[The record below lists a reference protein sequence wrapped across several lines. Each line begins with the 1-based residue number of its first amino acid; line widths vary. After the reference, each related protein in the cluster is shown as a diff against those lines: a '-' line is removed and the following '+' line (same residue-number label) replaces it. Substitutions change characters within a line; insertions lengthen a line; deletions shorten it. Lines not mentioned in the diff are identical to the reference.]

1 MEEKILFVLKN
12 VLGLESATKALSQQN
27 CDKWDSL
34 RHLNLIVELESEFGV
49 EFDPEEISGMKCF
62 EDIERVLTRVIR
74 CGDRVHKY
82 TLFRGIWLAKRY
94 PYGS

>member
-34 RHLNLIVELESEFGV
+34 RHLNLIRGV
-49 EFDPEEISGMKCF
+49 GIRVWCRVRSG
-62 EDIERVLTRVIR
+62 
-74 CGDRVHKY
+74 GDLRDEV
-82 TLFRGIWLAKRY
+82 FRGYRKGINAKTVIWIR
-94 PYGS
+94 S